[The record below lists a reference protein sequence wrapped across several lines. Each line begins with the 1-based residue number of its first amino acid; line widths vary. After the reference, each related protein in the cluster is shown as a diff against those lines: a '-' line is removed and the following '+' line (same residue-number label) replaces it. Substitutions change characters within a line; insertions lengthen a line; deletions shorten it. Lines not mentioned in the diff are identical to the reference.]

1 MSREATAMAERR
13 DTASNEDRRESPR
26 VPMRLEVRRAGG
38 PGAFESCEGDV
49 SLGGFAWYGGAAV
62 GAGASVEVRFTL
74 PGLGVDVEARG
85 EVLQVTHGAQG
96 PHAHARFVE
105 LADDAELAIAR
116 YLDDLRL
123 SDSKR

>member
-1 MSREATAMAERR
+1 MAERNN
-13 DTASNEDRRESPR
+13 ASNEDRRESPR
-26 VPMRLEVRRAGG
+26 VPLRLEVRRAGG
-38 PGAFESCEGDV
+38 PGSFEPYEGDV
-49 SLGGFAWYGGAAV
+49 SLGGFAWYGGAV
-62 GAGASVEVRFTL
+62 GAGSSVEVRFTL

-116 YLDDLRL
+116 YLDDVRL